1 MKTLIKI
8 LSTVTIAATVL
19 QATIAQANVAP
30 MVERSDTIFQQW
42 EVVRNNF
49 GCMAPPRSPN
59 ANSRFTRYEM
69 AVMVHFCHDRI
80 GQLVENSQVVGGSL
94 STNDLKALD
103 PLIAELAVEI
113 AILHERMKDPNYDPS
128 VLLRKPK
135 PRQIANWIMPTLKT
149 LGQRYQ
155 CPSLGTQIRN
165 PPDLRTSRYDVAST
179 IQVCIDR
186 TQRRQIT
193 MQKTDAEDFQTIQTE
208 FEDELARMRDGGFC
222 DSP

>member
-1 MKTLIKI
+1 MKTPIKI
-8 LSTVTIAATVL
+8 LSAVAIATTVL
-19 QATIAQANVAP
+19 QTTIAQANLAP

-49 GCMAPPRSPN
+49 GCAAPPRSPD

-94 STNDLKALD
+94 STDDLKALD
-103 PLIAELAVEI
+103 PLIAELAVET
-113 AILHERMKDPNYDPS
+113 ATLNERMKDPNYDPS

-135 PRQIANWIMPTLKT
+135 PRPIANWIMPKLKT
-149 LGQRYQ
+149 LGQSYQ

-165 PPDLRTSRYDVAST
+165 PADLRTSRYDVAST

-186 TQRRQIT
+186 TQKHHIA

-208 FEDELARMRDGGFC
+208 FEDELAWMRDGGFC
-222 DSP
+222 DFP